1 GRGVLTAFELAADP
15 LRVAAL
21 AEHPD
26 LLLWE
31 EDPDLLVSAGGFDH
45 GGRMEPA
52 RIQLTLAGVWL
63 QEVIFSIPP
72 RVFEVRTRT
81 TINELIL
88 GMQVFRSEGDLDALA
103 RRLERGV
110 RWGFPE
116 LFPQVDGVL
125 GWRSPD
131 RAAVLRAWGAGP
143 CPECGKPLLP
153 RVGEVGIALEEP
165 GAKP

>member
-1 GRGVLTAFELAADP
+1 MA
-15 LRVAAL
+15 
-21 AEHPD
+21 
-26 LLLWE
+26 
-31 EDPDLLVSAGGFDH
+31 
-45 GGRMEPA
+45 PA

-81 TINELIL
+81 SINELIL
-88 GMQVFRSEGDLDALA
+88 GMQVFRSAGDLDALA
-103 RRLERGV
+103 RRLERWF
-110 RWGFPE
+110 RWVFHE
-116 LFPQVDGVL
+116 LLPQVDGVL

-131 RAAVLRAWGAGP
+131 RAAVLRAWGAVP

-165 GAKP
+165 AAKP